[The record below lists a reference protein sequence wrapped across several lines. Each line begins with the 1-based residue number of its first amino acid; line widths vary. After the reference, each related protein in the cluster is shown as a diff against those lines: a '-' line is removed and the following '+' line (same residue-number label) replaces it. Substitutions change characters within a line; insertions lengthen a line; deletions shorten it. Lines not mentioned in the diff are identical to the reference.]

1 MLYFILTLSLGS
13 LILSNLS
20 TSPLAKFFFMAFA
33 VFVIITVGLKYV
45 YNLSV
50 ETLKNEQKRQQ
61 IAKSNAKY
69 HKNQPKSQQKYKSK
83 VVEDEN
89 YKDLVQILKYFMQ
102 NKVLSHEQIMDFI
115 EEINERLG
123 EHAKYYK
130 SNSFENNLHEI
141 YSKLKSK
148 QLKSDDYIELT
159 EILKSYNS

>member
-13 LILSNLS
+13 LILSSLTN
-20 TSPLAKFFFMAFA
+20 SPLAKFFFMAFA
-33 VFVIITVGLKYV
+33 VFTIITVGLKYA

-61 IAKSNAKY
+61 ITRNNVKY
-69 HKNQPKSQQKYKSK
+69 HKNKPKTEQKYKSR

-89 YKDLVQILKYFMQ
+89 YKDLVQVLKYFMQ

-123 EHAKYYK
+123 EHVKYYK

-148 QLKSDDYIELT
+148 QLKTDDYVELT
-159 EILKSYNS
+159 EVLKSYNN

>member
-45 YNLSV
+45 YNLSI

-69 HKNQPKSQQKYKSK
+69 HKNQPKSQQKYKSR
-83 VVEDEN
+83 VVEDEH

-123 EHAKYYK
+123 GHTKYYK

-159 EILKSYNS
+159 EILKSYNN